1 MFLSCN
7 EFSNIYIERGVKYS
21 YRNCLLLGMGE
32 RERERNIVT
41 ETAYSLAAM
50 DKDVFYELRWKTNNM
65 DLMIVRSGWGAQPPR
80 SASS

>member
-1 MFLSCN
+1 MKIFFSYLLAIASWYDTSYMFLSCN

-50 DKDVFYELRWKTNNM
+50 DKDVFYELR
-65 DLMIVRSGWGAQPPR
+65 
-80 SASS
+80 